1 MLETIL
7 EIPIKSPPPHLAKTT
22 SATPIVIPVKYWNP
36 PAAGAPAASA
46 CASAAFAGATAALTS
61 QATRLQPPPP
71 A

>member
-36 PAAGAPAASA
+36 PKPQG
-46 CASAAFAGATAALTS
+46 
-61 QATRLQPPPP
+61 PPPP
-71 A
+71 PPVPPQPSPVLPPL